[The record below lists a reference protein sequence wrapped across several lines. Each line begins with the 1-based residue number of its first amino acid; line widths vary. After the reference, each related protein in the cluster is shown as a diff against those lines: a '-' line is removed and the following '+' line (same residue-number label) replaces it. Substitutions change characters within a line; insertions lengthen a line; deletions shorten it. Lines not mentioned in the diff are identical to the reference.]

1 MIMHYI
7 LFRYETSSYHD
18 GELKLGSVLVHHRE
32 LGVIF
37 FKSYVCDIL
46 CVMCAGKSI
55 KLMKWQKIDFL
66 WIPSSY
72 LSHSLLSLP
81 MEEYKYS

>member
-1 MIMHYI
+1 MVMHCI
-7 LFRYETSSYHD
+7 LFRYETSSHHD

-46 CVMCAGKSI
+46 CYVCRQEYQTYEVTK
-55 KLMKWQKIDFL
+55 KLI
-66 WIPSSY
+66 SCEY
-72 LSHSLLSLP
+72 LAVT
-81 MEEYKYS
+81 